1 MSSEKDEKQSGPP
14 KSDEEFDAWWPFD
27 DGDLDEF
34 EREIEESL
42 QDYEPVPDPHHEVK
56 KIRAAEMARRTLA
69 KEHPGRMTEEQEQ
82 QLPPGLLAY
91 WRGEAP
97 TPYTDPTGWAE
108 FVDTA
113 VGDYDIVWLA
123 SSDTDQRGQID
134 TATVANGDSR
144 MVLPTAIPNRL
155 YFGDNLDILRQYV
168 PDESVDLIYLDP
180 PFNSNATY
188 NILFRERSGE
198 ESAAQITAF
207 EDTWHWGW
215 ESETAF
221 QEVVTRW
228 PGKVGSLLTALRQF
242 LGQNDMMAY
251 LTMMAQRMIELHRVL
266 KPTGSIYLHCDPTAS
281 HYLKLLLDAVFGA
294 ENFRNEIVWKRTY
307 SHNDPKR
314 YGRIS
319 DSLLFYTKSGVYTW
333 NTQYLPYAE
342 DYVNKFYRN
351 EDEGGKFQSVTLT
364 GPGVRDG
371 ESGEQWRGYNPTD
384 SGRHWSVPR
393 RIIRSIAG
401 EAGLNLSI
409 NERLDLLDEHGYIYW
424 PPNGDAPRLK
434 QYLREMSGVP
444 VQNIWTDVDRLSAHD
459 RERLGYPTQKPEAL
473 LERIISASSNEGD
486 VVLDPFCGCGTATVA
501 AERLNRR
508 WIGIDI
514 THLAITLVRHRLH
527 DSFGDDLRPYE
538 IVGQPTDSGSAAALA
553 EQDRYQF
560 EWWALGLVDAR
571 PANDMRRG
579 ADAGVDGYINFF
591 DDASGKPKRI
601 IAQVKSGHVNRGMIA
616 TLKGDMER
624 EKAEIGV
631 FITLQPPTEPMRQ
644 EALSA
649 GIYTPEHF
657 PDQQHP
663 RVQILTIDELLA
675 GAGVSYPRGGAPA
688 TFRQA
693 PRRRRSQGRQS
704 NLV

>member
-1 MSSEKDEKQSGPP
+1 MTTMSTTS
-14 KSDEEFDAWWPFD
+14 
-27 DGDLDEF
+27 
-34 EREIEESL
+34 
-42 QDYEPVPDPHHEVK
+42 
-56 KIRAAEMARRTLA
+56 T
-69 KEHPGRMTEEQEQ
+69 TE
-82 QLPPGLLAY
+82 
-91 WRGEAP
+91 
-97 TPYTDPTGWAE
+97 T
-108 FVDTA
+108 
-113 VGDYDIVWLA
+113 
-123 SSDTDQRGQID
+123 
-134 TATVANGDSR
+134 
-144 MVLPTAIPNRL
+144 PNRL

-168 PDESVDLIYLDP
+168 ADESVDLIYLDP

-188 NILFRERSGE
+188 NVLFRERSGE

-221 QEVVTRW
+221 QDVVTRG
-228 PGKVGSLLTALRQF
+228 PDKVGSLLAALRQF

-281 HYLKLLLDAVFGA
+281 HYLKLLMDAVFGSGS
-294 ENFRNEIVWKRTY
+294 FRNEITWKRTASHGNATRNY
-307 SHNDPKR
+307 SSL
-314 YGRIS
+314 S
-319 DSLLFYTKSGVYTW
+319 DVLLFYAKGPDYIFQL
-333 NTQYLPYAE
+333 QYVPYSTEYIDNNFKYVDENGRRYCTSNIRNPAPRPNLTY
-342 DYVNKFYRN
+342 DYKGYKPHPNGWTISMERMQQLDREGRLHFPTNKNGRIRLKLFL
-351 EDEGGKFQSVTLT
+351 DEM
-364 GPGVRDG
+364 PGV
-371 ESGEQWRGYNPTD
+371 P
-384 SGRHWSVPR
+384 
-393 RIIRSIAG
+393 AG
-401 EAGLNLSI
+401 
-409 NERLDLLDEHGYIYW
+409 
-424 PPNGDAPRLK
+424 
-434 QYLREMSGVP
+434 
-444 VQNIWTDVDRLSAHD
+444 NIWDDVPPISSHA

-473 LERIISASSNEGD
+473 LERIINASSNEGD

-527 DSFGDDLRPYE
+527 DSFGDALRPYE

-571 PANDMRRG
+571 PANDRRRG

-591 DDASGKPKRI
+591 DDNSGKPKRI

-631 FITLQPPTEPMRQ
+631 FITLQPATEPMRQ

-675 GAGVSYPRGGAPA
+675 GATVSYPRGGAPA

-693 PRRRRSQGRQS
+693 PRRRRSQGRQ
-704 NLV
+704 NTLV